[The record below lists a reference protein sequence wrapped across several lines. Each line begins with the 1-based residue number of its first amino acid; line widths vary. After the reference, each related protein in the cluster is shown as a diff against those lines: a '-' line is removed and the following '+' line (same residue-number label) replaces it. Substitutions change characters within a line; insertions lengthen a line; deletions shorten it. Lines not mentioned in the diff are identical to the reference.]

1 MSDAVWV
8 ALIGIIGSLCLAA
21 MQGYNERRLTILK
34 KKLGDEEKEEA
45 KKEEKNDG
53 PD

>member
-21 MQGYNERRLTILK
+21 IQGYNERRLTILK
-34 KKLGDEEKEEA
+34 KKLDDEEKQEE
-45 KKEEKNDG
+45 KKETKKDG
-53 PD
+53 SD